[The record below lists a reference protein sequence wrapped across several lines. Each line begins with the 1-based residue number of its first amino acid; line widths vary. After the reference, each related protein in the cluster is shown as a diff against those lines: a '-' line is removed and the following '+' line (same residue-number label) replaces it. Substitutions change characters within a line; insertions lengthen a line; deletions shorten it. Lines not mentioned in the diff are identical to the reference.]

1 MTEVSQFS
9 EAEWDVWRTFTTM
22 RRQLDHA
29 LEKQLQR
36 DAGISRPDFE
46 ILLAVFD
53 APQRQLRSGELAEIL
68 GWEKSRVSHQTTRM
82 ARRGLLTRRDCDAD
96 GRGTWVGLT
105 ADGRRAVLG
114 SMRDHAATIRRYF
127 FDALTTEQLESLSA
141 SSHQVLDAIDP
152 PVCRMDEARGPRAHS
167 DDDTSAD
174 AVAEPH
180 AAARREPA
188 LAAAAA
194 AASSETSA

>member
-9 EAEWDVWRTFTTM
+9 EAEWDVWRSFTTM

-29 LEKQLQR
+29 LEKQLQK

-46 ILLAVFD
+46 ILLAVFE
-53 APQRQLRSGELAEIL
+53 APHRQLRSGELAEIL

-82 ARRGLLTRRDCDAD
+82 ARRGLVTRRDCDAD

-105 ADGRRAVLG
+105 TDGSRAVLG

-127 FDALTTEQLESLSA
+127 FDVLSDDELESLRST
-141 SSHQVLDAIDP
+141 SHRVLDAIDP
-152 PVCRMDEARGPRAHS
+152 PVCRLDLDA
-167 DDDTSAD
+167 DAD
-174 AVAEPH
+174 AVAAAQAGVDVHAEAAEPDRV
-180 AAARREPA
+180 AAPTA
-188 LAAAAA
+188 
-194 AASSETSA
+194 